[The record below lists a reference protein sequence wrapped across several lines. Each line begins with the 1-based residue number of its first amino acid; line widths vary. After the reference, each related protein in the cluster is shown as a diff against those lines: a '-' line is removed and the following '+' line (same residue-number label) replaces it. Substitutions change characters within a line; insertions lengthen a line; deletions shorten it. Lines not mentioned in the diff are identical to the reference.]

1 MREVPKKNYI
11 IMLIIIITIVL
22 VTIFLSNIYNNRFQ
36 KTSVLYNYLSEI
48 KKKDLDAYLVE
59 KPDIIIYASNKYNN
73 SNEEQ
78 ERKIMQQI
86 IDNNIYEYIV
96 YLNLEDKKLNILNSL
111 NKKYDGKLK
120 NKLPVLIV
128 FENGKIKEAYY
139 DLEEIDFEKITE
151 NLK

>member
-48 KKKDLDAYLVE
+48 KKKDLDSYLLE
-59 KPDIIIYASNKYNN
+59 KPEIIIYASNKYNN
-73 SNEEQ
+73 SNEKQ
-78 ERKIMQQI
+78 ETKIMKQI

-139 DLEEIDFEKITE
+139 DLEKIDFEKITE

>member
-11 IMLIIIITIVL
+11 IMLIIIIAIVL

-48 KKKDLDAYLVE
+48 KKKDLDSYLLE
-59 KPDIIIYASNKYNN
+59 KPEIIIYASNKYNN
-73 SNEEQ
+73 SNEKQ
-78 ERKIMQQI
+78 ETKIMKQI

-139 DLEEIDFEKITE
+139 DLEKIDFEKITE

>member
-48 KKKDLDAYLVE
+48 KKKDLDSYLVE
-59 KPDIIIYASNKYNN
+59 KPEIIIYASNKYNN
-73 SNEEQ
+73 SNEKQ
-78 ERKIMQQI
+78 ETKIMQQI

-96 YLNLEDKKLNILNSL
+96 YLNLEDKKLNILNSI

>member
-11 IMLIIIITIVL
+11 IMLIIIIAIVL

-48 KKKDLDAYLVE
+48 KKKDLDSYLLE
-59 KPDIIIYASNKYNN
+59 KPEIIIYASNKYNN

-78 ERKIMQQI
+78 EKKLMQQI

-139 DLEEIDFEKITE
+139 DLEKIDFEKITE

>member
-11 IMLIIIITIVL
+11 IMLVIIISIVI
-22 VTIFLSNIYNNRFQ
+22 VTIFLSNMYNNRFK

-48 KKKDLDAYLVE
+48 KKKDLDSYLVE

-73 SNEEQ
+73 SFEAEEK
-78 ERKIMQQI
+78 KIMQQI
-86 IDNNIYEYIV
+86 IDNNIYEYFV

-111 NKKYDGKLK
+111 NKKSGGKLK

-128 FENGKIKEAYY
+128 FENGKIKDAYY
-139 DLEEIDFEKITE
+139 DLDNLNFENITE
-151 NLK
+151 ALK

>member
-48 KKKDLDAYLVE
+48 KKKDLDSYLVE
-59 KPDIIIYASNKYNN
+59 KPEIIIYASNKYNN

-78 ERKIMQQI
+78 EKKLMQQI

-96 YLNLEDKKLNILNSL
+96 YLNLED
-111 NKKYDGKLK
+111 
-120 NKLPVLIV
+120 
-128 FENGKIKEAYY
+128 
-139 DLEEIDFEKITE
+139 
-151 NLK
+151 NLQ

>member
-96 YLNLEDKKLNILNSL
+96 YLNLEDKKLNILNSI

-139 DLEEIDFEKITE
+139 DLEKIDFEKITE